1 MDPLTLATGLAGLL
15 SLTIELTKI
24 SHGYVSGARKAP
36 KSVQGFI
43 IELISLKKVLSDL
56 HDKVILEPDIAEAF
70 DGRCSSIMDNLQ
82 SQSTI
87 ASGQP
92 ATVNLMGQCKVE
104 LDTLSKTLKTNSSGS
119 RARSIIHQLGWPNR
133 EKAMQKAVDALH
145 RYRNIFDTSISIDSL
160 VLNARTHMELKALR
174 KDQSEW
180 LQSETTR
187 DILNWLSP
195 LEYRNKQRD
204 IASKRHEG
212 TGTWFLVSEIFT
224 AWLSGSADSVLW
236 CPGEPGAGK
245 TVIT

>member
-1 MDPLTLATGLAGLL
+1 MSSPVTPRLCKSLIIRPHFGRDGPLTLAVGLAGLL

-24 SHGYVSGARKAP
+24 CHGYFSGARRAP
-36 KSVQGFI
+36 KSVQGFKV
-43 IELISLKKVLSDL
+43 ELIGLKKVLSDL

-70 DGRCSSIMDNLQ
+70 DGRCSSIMENLQ

-92 ATVNLMGQCKVE
+92 ATVNLMDQCKVE
-104 LDTLSKTLKTNSSGS
+104 LDTLLKTLKTNSSGS
-119 RARSIIHQLGWPNR
+119 WARSIIHQLVWPLR
-133 EKAMQKAVDALH
+133 DKAMQKAVDALH

-160 VLNARTHMELKALR
+160 VLNARMHMEIKAVR

-187 DILNWLSP
+187 KILNWLSP
-195 LEYRNKQRD
+195 LEYCNKQRD

-212 TGTWFLVSEIFT
+212 T
-224 AWLSGSADSVLW
+224 D
-236 CPGEPGAGK
+236 K
-245 TVIT
+245 